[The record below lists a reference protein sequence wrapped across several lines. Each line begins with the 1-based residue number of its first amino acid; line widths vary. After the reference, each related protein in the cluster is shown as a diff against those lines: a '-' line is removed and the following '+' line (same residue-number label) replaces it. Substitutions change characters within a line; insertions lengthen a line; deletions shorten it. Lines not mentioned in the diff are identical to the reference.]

1 MDQNGVVGLAPLPEM
16 KMPAEGG
23 KYQTFEKLAYTEALA
38 REQDERTIEEINAAR
53 EAIAAAP
60 HRPEPKKAY
69 KLLPT
74 IDATEGPE
82 PLQLAVAL
90 RRLQIVSNGYIVSY
104 TIWEYGRL
112 VYLENL
118 HLPRM
123 YRIGKFQP

>member
-1 MDQNGVVGLAPLPEM
+1 
-16 KMPAEGG
+16 MPAEGG
-23 KYQTFEKLAYTEALA
+23 KYQTFEKSAYSEALG
-38 REQDERTIEEINAAR
+38 REQDEHTIEEISAAR

-69 KLLPT
+69 KLLPP

-82 PLQLAVAL
+82 PLQLAVTL

-104 TIWEYGRL
+104 TVWEYGRL
-112 VYLENL
+112 VYLERL